1 MYDQWHRTGR
11 GALRA
16 LIGATIL
23 IATPAAAATRGYTIT
38 SFDAIRVD
46 APVTVI
52 VTTGAGAS
60 ARAEGDQA
68 LLDRLNVAVSGRLL
82 IVGITRARPGEK
94 GGGAA
99 TLRVEGADG
108 RGAAE
113 PFRVAAAVL
122 LDCGPVEVD
131 GAALALRAAARPPPV
146 PDVQQQSG
154 SQAPASPPYHRR

>member
-52 VTTGAGAS
+52 VTTA
-60 ARAEGDQA
+60 
-68 LLDRLNVAVSGRLL
+68 
-82 IVGITRARPGEK
+82 ITINM
-94 GGGAA
+94 
-99 TLRVEGADG
+99 TVM
-108 RGAAE
+108 
-113 PFRVAAAVL
+113 
-122 LDCGPVEVD
+122 
-131 GAALALRAAARPPPV
+131 
-146 PDVQQQSG
+146 QQTTG
-154 SQAPASPPYHRR
+154 SIG